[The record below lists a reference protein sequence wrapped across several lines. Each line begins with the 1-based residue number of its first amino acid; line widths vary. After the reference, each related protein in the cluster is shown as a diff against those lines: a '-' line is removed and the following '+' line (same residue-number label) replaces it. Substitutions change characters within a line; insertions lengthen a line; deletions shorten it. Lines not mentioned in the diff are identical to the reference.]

1 MKNKGITYIALGIGA
16 GIVAYYLFCRKKAKE
31 QLQEVVE
38 QQQQQEPQKETR
50 KGAIG
55 GGGGGGFAPA
65 SPVTSRPLYA
75 TPVATTPLSVNVTT
89 TSTPTPTPTTT
100 ITAIKPTPPTITD
113 TPTATITPIRTESIA
128 PVLFVDENSTRP
140 ILTTKPTPP
149 TTTTTTTPVV
159 SKEAVPY
166 SLQKTPLMIEEK
178 PILNTAVRQPIVRE
192 TMALAPQILQLE
204 ASKQLAFDGSKTMAF
219 EVGGCLNDL

>member
-16 GIVAYYLFCRKKAKE
+16 GFVAYYLFCRKKAKAE
-31 QLQEVVE
+31 FEEVLE
-38 QQQQQEPQKETR
+38 QQQEPQKETR
-50 KGAIG
+50 KGTI
-55 GGGGGGFAPA
+55 GGGGGFAPA
-65 SPVTSRPLYA
+65 SPITSRPLYA

-113 TPTATITPIRTESIA
+113 TPTPTITPIRDNLT
-128 PVLFVDENSTRP
+128 PVMFVDEGGTRP

-159 SKEAVPY
+159 SKEVVPY
-166 SLQKTPLMIEEK
+166 RLQETPLMIEEK
-178 PILNTAVRQPIVRE
+178 PILNTAVRE
-192 TMALAPQILQLE
+192 TIAPQITQLQ
-204 ASKQLAFDGSKTMAF
+204 ATKQLAFDGSKTIAF